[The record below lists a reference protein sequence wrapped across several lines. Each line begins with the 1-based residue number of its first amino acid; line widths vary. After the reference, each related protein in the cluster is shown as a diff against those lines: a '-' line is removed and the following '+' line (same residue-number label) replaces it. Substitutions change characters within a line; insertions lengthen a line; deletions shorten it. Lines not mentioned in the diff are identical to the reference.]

1 MNPWDQ
7 FTGANAGYVYEL
19 FERYQR
25 DPSSVDEATRR
36 AFATWTPA
44 DPTEPRPSLPTDLST
59 VAPAGAK
66 VEAAV
71 GREGGPSDL
80 SDNAKAAI
88 AAFTLA
94 ESIRRFGHLAAR
106 VDPLGFH
113 DPIGDPSLAA
123 ASHGL
128 TTDTLKKLPASIVS
142 GPTAAGTANAFEA
155 IARLRDI
162 YCSTT
167 GHDHNQV
174 FVPDE
179 RVWLRH
185 AVESGQFR
193 PPADP
198 INGVELL
205 DRITEVETFER
216 FLQRTFPG
224 KTRFSIEGLDMMVPI
239 IDEII
244 HDAAEGGVQ
253 HVMIA
258 MAHRGRLNVLAHILQ
273 KPYTQILAEFKD
285 PVLKDRLRVDLGW
298 MGDVKYHAGAR
309 IEARPEG
316 LPRQVTISMPPNP
329 SHLEAV
335 DPVLNGMARAA
346 ATSVDKPGP
355 AVVDKGKVLA
365 ILIHGDSAFPGQ
377 GVVAETLNL
386 SRLEGYDVG
395 GIIHIIANNQVGF
408 TTDPGESFST
418 SYASGLAR
426 GFKIPITHVNAD
438 DPAACIEAARL
449 AIAYRQRFKLD
460 FLIDLVGYRRY
471 GHNEG
476 DEPAFT
482 QPQVYQI
489 VAGHPTVREKYA
501 RALADAGQVSPER
514 ADEMVRERMTALE
527 QAYAAVKPEQDYVPP
542 VPEVPPSGAATKAKT
557 AMPLARLA
565 ELNAELLKV
574 PDGFAVHRKLE
585 RGRERRKAMFTE
597 PGERSIDW
605 AAAEE
610 LALASILADGI
621 AIRLTG
627 EDVERGTFS
636 HRHAVYHDMATGD
649 EHVPLQR
656 LSQAKAAFEI
666 RNSPLSE
673 YACVGF
679 ELGYSLQEPGRLVVW
694 EAQYGDFINGAQI
707 ILDEYLTSSR
717 AKWGMSPSLVLLLPH
732 GYEGQGPDHSSARLE
747 RFLNAAADTNIR
759 VVNCTTAAQYFHVLR
774 RQALLLNTDPLPLIV
789 MTPKSLLRHGFTA
802 STPTEL
808 AEGKFQRV
816 IDDPATGSAS
826 PRAESRGDE
835 MIIQPGKV
843 RRLVLCSGKVAVD
856 LMTSEQR
863 KSNPNVAIA
872 RVEQLYPFP
881 DTAIGDVMARYPKL
895 REVCWVQE
903 EPENMGAWEFVR
915 PLLESLID
923 GRWPLRYIGRIR
935 NSSPSEGSSSWHAAN
950 QRAIVEQAFEAK
962 AETKELDRVLSK
974 QV

>member
-7 FTGANAGYVYEL
+7 FSGANAGYVYEL

-44 DPTEPRPSLPTDLST
+44 ET
-59 VAPAGAK
+59 VAPQAPQAPQAPLEAG
-66 VEAAV
+66 
-71 GREGGPSDL
+71 
-80 SDNAKAAI
+80 I
-88 AAFTLA
+88 AAFNLA
-94 ESIRRFGHLAAR
+94 ESIRRFGHLAAKL
-106 VDPLGFH
+106 DPLGFH
-113 DPIGDPSLAA
+113 DPIGDPSLAPQ
-123 ASHGL
+123 SHGL
-128 TTDTLKKLPASIVS
+128 TSVALKQLPASIVS
-142 GPTAAGTANAFEA
+142 GPAAAGAANAFDA
-155 IARLRDI
+155 IATLSRI

-167 GHDHNQV
+167 GHDYNHV

-193 PPADP
+193 PPNDP
-198 INGVELL
+198 IDGSELL
-205 DRITEVETFER
+205 DRITQVETFER
-216 FLQRTFPG
+216 FLHRTFPG

-239 IDEII
+239 LDEIV

-273 KPYTQILAEFKD
+273 KPYAQVLAEFKD
-285 PVLKDRLRVDLGW
+285 PILANRLRVDLGW

-309 IEARPEG
+309 VTATPEG
-316 LPRQVTISMPPNP
+316 LPKQVIISMPPNP

-346 ATSVDKPGP
+346 ATSTDAPGAP
-355 AVVDKGKVLA
+355 VVDKGKVLA
-365 ILIHGDSAFPGQ
+365 ILIHGDAAFPGQ
-377 GVVAETLNL
+377 GIVAETLNL
-386 SRLEGYDVG
+386 SRLDGYDVG
-395 GIIHIIANNQVGF
+395 GIIHIIANNQLGF
-408 TTDPGESFST
+408 TTDPDESFST

-438 DPAACIEAARL
+438 DPVACIEAARL

-460 FLIDLVGYRRY
+460 YLIDLVGYRRY

-489 VAGHPTVREKYA
+489 VAAHPTVREKYA
-501 RALADAGQVSPER
+501 TSLIESGAVAQEAADALVKARMEELER
-514 ADEMVRERMTALE
+514 A
-527 QAYAAVKPEQDYVPP
+527 YASVKPDQDYVQPL
-542 VPEVPPSGAATKAKT
+542 PEVPPLGAARNARTAVPFDRLKT
-557 AMPLARLA
+557 IND
-565 ELNAELLKV
+565 ELVNV
-574 PDGFAVHRKLE
+574 PEGFTVHRKLE
-585 RGRERRKAMFTE
+585 RGRERRRAMFNSAS
-597 PGERSIDW
+597 ERSIDW

-610 LALASILADGI
+610 LAMATILADGVP
-621 AIRLTG
+621 IRFTG

-636 HRHAVYHDMATGD
+636 HRHAVYHDAVSGE
-649 EHVPLQR
+649 EHIPLQR
-656 LSQAKAAFEI
+656 IPQAKAAFEI

-673 YACVGF
+673 YGCVGF
-679 ELGYSLQEPGRLVVW
+679 ELGYNLQEPARLVLW

-707 ILDEYLTSSR
+707 ILDEYLTSGR
-717 AKWGMSPSLVLLLPH
+717 AKWAMAPSLVLLLPH

-759 VVNCTTAAQYFHVLR
+759 IANCTTAAQYFHLLR
-774 RQALLLNTDPLPLIV
+774 RQALLLKTDPLPLVV
-789 MTPKSLLRHGFTA
+789 MTPKSLLRHPFTA
-802 STPTEL
+802 SAPAEL
-808 AEGKFQRV
+808 AEGSFHSV
-816 IDDPATGSAS
+816 IDDPSTSAGSA
-826 PRAESRGDE
+826 RAESRGDE
-835 MIIQPGKV
+835 AAAQASKV
-843 RRLVLCSGKVAVD
+843 RRVAFCSGKVAVD
-856 LMTSEQR
+856 LLTSERR
-863 KSNPNVAIA
+863 KDNPNVAIV

-881 DTAIGDVMARYPKL
+881 EDAIRKVIDSYSNV

-903 EPENMGAWEFVR
+903 EPENMGAWEFAR
-915 PLLESLID
+915 PLLESIVD
-923 GRWPLRYIGRIR
+923 GRHPLRYIGRSR

-950 QRAIVEQAFEAK
+950 QRAIVDQVFEAK
-962 AETKELDRVLSK
+962 TETREMDRVLSK

>member
-1 MNPWDQ
+1 MNPWDH

-44 DPTEPRPSLPTDLST
+44 EPEST
-59 VAPAGAK
+59 HTTSAAVAPGLAT
-66 VEAAV
+66 AASADFRV
-71 GREGGPSDL
+71 
-80 SDNAKAAI
+80 AI
-88 AAFTLA
+88 AAFNLA
-94 ESIRRFGHLAAR
+94 ESIRRFGHLAAHT
-106 VDPLGFH
+106 DPLGFH
-113 DPIGDPSLAA
+113 DPIGDPALAA
-123 ASHGL
+123 ESHGL
-128 TTDTLKKLPASIVS
+128 SSATLERLPASIVS
-142 GPTAAGTANAFEA
+142 GPAAVGAANAA
-155 IARLRDI
+155 DALARLRVT

-167 GHDHNQV
+167 GHDYNHV

-179 RVWLRH
+179 RVWLRE

-193 PPADP
+193 PPHDP
-198 INGVELL
+198 INAVDLL
-205 DRITEVETFER
+205 DRITQVETFER

-224 KTRFSIEGLDMMVPI
+224 KTRFSIEGLDMMLPI
-239 IDEII
+239 LDEII

-258 MAHRGRLNVLAHILQ
+258 MAHRGRLNVLAHIMQ
-273 KPYTQILAEFKD
+273 KPYNQILAEFKD
-285 PVLKDRLRVDLGW
+285 PIFSKQLRVDLGW

-309 IEARPEG
+309 TEAQPGG
-316 LPRQVTISMPPNP
+316 LPKSVIISMPPNP

-335 DPVLNGMARAA
+335 DPILNGMARAA
-346 ATSVDKPGP
+346 ATAVDQAGP
-355 AVVDKGKVLA
+355 PLVDKGKVLA
-365 ILIHGDSAFPGQ
+365 ILIHGDAAFPGQ

-386 SRLEGYDVG
+386 SRLDGYDVG
-395 GIIHIIANNQVGF
+395 GIIHIIANNQLGF
-408 TTDPGESFST
+408 TTDPDELYST

-438 DPAACIEAARL
+438 DAEACIEAARL
-449 AIAYRQRFKLD
+449 AIAYRERFKLD
-460 FLIDLVGYRRY
+460 YLIDLVGYRRY

-489 VAGHPTVREKYA
+489 VAAHPTVRETYA
-501 RALADAGQVSPER
+501 RRLIENGELTQER
-514 ADEMVRERMTALE
+514 ADAMVRARMAELE
-527 QAYAAVKPEQDYVPP
+527 QAYASVKPEEDYLPP
-542 VPEVPPSGAATKAKT
+542 VPQVPPSGAAGKAMT
-557 AMPLARLA
+557 AVPLATLQA
-565 ELNAELLKV
+565 LNADLLKV
-574 PDGFAVHRKLE
+574 PEGFSVHRKLE
-585 RGRERRKAMFTE
+585 RGRERRRAMFAA
-597 PGERSIDW
+597 PAERTIDW

-610 LALASILADGI
+610 LALASVLADGV
-621 AIRLTG
+621 AIRFTG
-627 EDVERGTFS
+627 EDIERGTFS
-636 HRHAVYHDMATGD
+636 HRHAVLHDAVSGRK
-649 EHVPLQR
+649 HIPCQQ

-679 ELGYSLQEPGRLVVW
+679 ELGYNLQEPGRLVMW

-707 ILDEYLTSSR
+707 VLDEYLTSGR
-717 AKWGMSPSLVLLLPH
+717 AKWGLAPSLVLLLPH

-759 VVNCTTAAQYFHVLR
+759 IVNCTTAAQYFHVLR
-774 RQALLLNTDPLPLIV
+774 RQASLLSTDPLPLVV
-789 MTPKSLLRHGFTA
+789 MTPKSLLRHPMTA
-802 STPTEL
+802 SAPAEL
-808 AEGKFQRV
+808 AEGKFQLV
-816 IDDPATGSAS
+816 IDDAETSSQPA
-826 PRAESRGDE
+826 
-835 MIIQPGKV
+835 KV

-856 LMTSEQR
+856 LLTSEQR
-863 KSNPNVAIA
+863 KGNANVAIV

-881 DTAIGDVMARYPKL
+881 VEAIRQVIDRYSKL
-895 REVCWVQE
+895 REICWLQE
-903 EPENMGAWEFVR
+903 EPENMAAWEFAR
-915 PLLESLID
+915 PLLETIVD
-923 GRWPLRYIGRIR
+923 ARWPLRYIGRVR

-950 QRAIVEQAFEAK
+950 QQAIVAQAFDAK